1 MAQDVGDMTMRSRFI
16 ALSALVWLV
25 LSSFALSGCSSEKC
39 GPSPKLLA
47 TWPGHSASIYACG
60 GFGPMVG
67 GPAGSAG
74 AAPQIILQVGQQVRL
89 TESGDWGGYRVSAP
103 VSDEP
108 SVLRLVEG
116 AAGKV
121 VGVFVAV
128 APGYADVGARTDA
141 CGNGVCAFT
150 EVQVAGT
157 PAGTASRPAGSS
169 SS

>member
-1 MAQDVGDMTMRSRFI
+1 MWAESKAARHV
-16 ALSALVWLV
+16 A
-25 LSSFALSGCSSEKC
+25 
-39 GPSPKLLA
+39 
-47 TWPGHSASIYACG
+47 PGHSASIYTCG

-74 AAPQIILQVGQQVRL
+74 AVPQIILQVGQQVRL
-89 TESGDWGGYRVSAP
+89 TESGDWGGYHVSAP

-128 APGYADVGARTDA
+128 ALATRTSARA
-141 CGNGVCAFT
+141 L
-150 EVQVAGT
+150 T
-157 PAGTASRPAGSS
+157 PAATVYARSPRSRSPAPRRERRHDPQGRQVVDAWVSVRS
-169 SS
+169 VGC